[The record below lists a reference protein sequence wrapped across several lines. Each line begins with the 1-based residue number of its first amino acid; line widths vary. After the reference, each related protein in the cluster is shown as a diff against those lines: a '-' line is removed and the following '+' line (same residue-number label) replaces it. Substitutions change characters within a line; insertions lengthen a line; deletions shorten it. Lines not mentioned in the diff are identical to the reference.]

1 MPGRSDQ
8 ERTEP
13 ATQKRREEARK
24 RGQVAQSR
32 EIPSALVLLCA
43 FGVLCFWGLH
53 MLQGLSGLL
62 RGVFQNMG
70 TLQLN
75 EDLLFRF
82 LLEVM
87 WKLFVI
93 LMPLMVSVLA
103 GGIGANLLQVGF
115 LFSAAPLTPSFSKLS
130 PVEGIKRL
138 FSLKSL
144 AEVVKSIL
152 KVIFVGGIAYIMV
165 RRELESIPSLMQ
177 MEIWEILSFFGRVCF
192 KICIY
197 TCLSLM
203 LLAAVDYAFQ
213 RWQHEKSL
221 KMTKQEVK
229 DELKQREG
237 DPAVKARIRS
247 IQREMARRR
256 MMEAVPEAD
265 VVVTNPIHLAVALK
279 YDPNEMMAPRVIAK
293 GAELVAERIKETA
306 KAHGVPLV
314 EDKVLAQTLFKSV
327 EIGQFIPVS
336 LYQAIAEVL
345 AYVYQ
350 LRGNKG
356 VER

>member
-1 MPGRSDQ
+1 MAQRSDQ

-13 ATQKRREEARK
+13 ATQKRREEARN

-32 EIPSALVLLCA
+32 EIPSVLVLLSA
-43 FGVLCFWGLH
+43 LGVLFFSGLH
-53 MLQGLSGLL
+53 MMEGLSGLL
-62 RGVFQNMG
+62 KGVFQNMG
-70 TLQLN
+70 TLQFDENLV
-75 EDLLFRF
+75 FQF

-87 WKLFVI
+87 WKIMVI

-103 GGIGANLLQVGF
+103 AGIGANLLQVGF
-115 LFSAAPLTPSFSKLS
+115 LFTAAPLTPRFSKLS

-138 FSLKSL
+138 LSLRSL
-144 AEVVKSIL
+144 AELVKSIL

-165 RRELESIPSLMQ
+165 RGELERIPSLMQ
-177 MEIWEILSFFGRVCF
+177 METWGILSFLGRVSF
-192 KICIY
+192 KICVY
-197 TCLSLM
+197 TCLALM
-203 LLAAVDYAFQ
+203 LLAALDYAFQ

-221 KMTKQEVK
+221 RMTRQEVK

-247 IQREMARRR
+247 IQRETARRR
-256 MMEAVPEAD
+256 MMEAIPEAD
-265 VVVTNPIHLAVALK
+265 VVITNPIHLAVALK

-293 GAELVAERIKETA
+293 GAELVAERIKEVA

-314 EDKVLAQTLFKSV
+314 ENKILAQALFKLV
-327 EIGQFIPVS
+327 EIGEFIPVS

-350 LRGNKG
+350 LNGNK
-356 VER
+356 RIKR